1 MQLVRKIKKGSSSIT
16 GLGITLTNDEIKD
29 IMKVHSFR
37 SLLNREILLTRA
49 ARKVSSREG
58 GFRNFLRLLMAAD
71 LPLMKNVLT
80 PLVTCTFVPLGLTTV
95 ASATNE
101 AIQEESFGSG
111 TTSLI
116 ISNEEMND
124 TMKIV
129 KSLEE
134 SSFQIKEGNET
145 IKNEAK
151 KQKGEFLVTLG
162 TSLLRDTLEGKGR
175 IRGGDG
181 VMGDSEEVIRAGEE
195 QYF

>member
-49 ARKVSSREG
+49 ARKVSSQEG
-58 GFRNFLRLLMAAD
+58 RFRNFLRLLMAAD

-134 SSFQIKEGNET
+134 SSFQIKGGSET

-151 KQKGEFLVTLG
+151 KQKGEFLGTLG
-162 TSLLRDTLEGKGR
+162 ASLLRDTLAGKGR

-195 QYF
+195 Q

>member
-1 MQLVRKIKKGSSSIT
+1 
-16 GLGITLTNDEIKD
+16 
-29 IMKVHSFR
+29 MKVHSFR
-37 SLLNREILLTRA
+37 SLQNRGILSTRA

-58 GFRNFLRLLMAAD
+58 GFCNFLRLWMTAD

-80 PLVTCTFVPLGLTTV
+80 PLVTSTFVPLGLMTV

-134 SSFQIKEGNET
+134 SSF
-145 IKNEAK
+145 
-151 KQKGEFLVTLG
+151 
-162 TSLLRDTLEGKGR
+162 
-175 IRGGDG
+175 
-181 VMGDSEEVIRAGEE
+181 
-195 QYF
+195 

>member
-1 MQLVRKIKKGSSSIT
+1 MT
-16 GLGITLTNDEIKD
+16 
-29 IMKVHSFR
+29 
-37 SLLNREILLTRA
+37 
-49 ARKVSSREG
+49 
-58 GFRNFLRLLMAAD
+58 AD

-80 PLVTCTFVPLGLTTV
+80 PLVTSTFVPLGLMTV

-111 TTSLI
+111 TTSPI

-134 SSFQIKEGNET
+134 SSFQIKGGSET
-145 IKNEAK
+145 IKNEPK
-151 KQKGEFLVTLG
+151 KQKGEFLGTLG
-162 TSLLRDTLEGKGR
+162 ASLLRDTLAGKGR

-181 VMGDSEEVIRAGEE
+181 VIGDSEEVIRAGEE